1 MTFQQNQPQG
11 LTTSCKDCVFS
22 EKEEKTQTGCSLNR
36 IEKFKNRG
44 VFVVEAEDLEENE
57 FNVIETWCGAYRE
70 EPWKEGVDDIHAK
83 VREEYQIRAGYIVI
97 VDEDSI
103 GDYEASLRKTV
114 ASIESQSIPVSYL
127 LIANKIPTKYTDV
140 ISGTVAALGEVDFN
154 YKVVTMTEEGTTDD
168 EAIDEAFSRL
178 KNGFYIVAKAGH
190 ELRPNVTKN
199 LNYAINE
206 ELLRV
211 AYVEGYD
218 DINGRSVQ
226 AAIHKHLNGY
236 VVKPLREKL
245 EEIST
250 IEEKSNLTY
259 TWEDI
264 DQLCIE

>member
-97 VDEDSI
+97 VDEDSV
-103 GDYEASLRKTV
+103 GDYEANLRKTV

-127 LIANKIPTKYTDV
+127 LIANKIPTKYTDI
-140 ISGTVAALGEVDFN
+140 ISGTVTALDGVDFD

-168 EAIDEAFSRL
+168 EAIDEAFSRV

-218 DINGRSVQ
+218 GINGRAVQ
-226 AAIHKHLNGY
+226 VAIHKHLNGY
-236 VVKPLREKL
+236 VVKPLIEKL
-245 EEIST
+245 EEIS
-250 IEEKSNLTY
+250 IEEEKSNLTY

-264 DQLCIE
+264 DPLCTE